1 MRVGT
6 KPAGSARMRMTL
18 PAALLAS
25 ALLGACAALPPER
38 TPTPPAAERK
48 PDAVPTPEKE
58 QITSA
63 RPTPVAPRP
72 GAGVVESASVVAL
85 PATMS
90 AAGGDTAEPVEG
102 PTMGYRVRM
111 ADGTTQSVVQAGERF
126 APGDEVEMTADGR
139 LIRR

>member
-1 MRVGT
+1 
-6 KPAGSARMRMTL
+6 MTL

-38 TPTPPAAERK
+38 SPTPAPAAERK
-48 PDAVPTPEKE
+48 PDAMSTPEKE
-58 QITSA
+58 QVTSA
-63 RPTPVAPRP
+63 RPTPMAARP

-126 APGDEVEMTADGR
+126 APGDKVEMRADGR